1 MHCLLSRQCGKG
13 MNDNRKDVNEPK
25 ASQVR
30 LVVLSDFALVPANRD
45 FEIGYIEYRLQQPS
59 YG

>member
-1 MHCLLSRQCGKG
+1 